1 MMSLTRRV
9 GINPFRQAV
18 YGAENSVGCC
28 GMWPFELHYL
38 LFERFHQLNE
48 FDQGKRSCRR
58 RLAGHNERRR
68 KPPPGSLLSSR
79 PSRFSS
85 SIYDNSTGG
94 GGFVMDFSA
103 YPRPPREAW
112 VAAQGS
118 NQGPGNQTP
127 GPGKLQLHPSWQSSH
142 ESHQYNLFLQG
153 PSPSVGGTSFPG
165 PGIPPRESF
174 NPSCALSLLSN
185 QQSDS
190 ASQASGPALNS
201 DVLSPQASVRT
212 QVISP
217 LDAAVSN
224 FSRNSWAL
232 KVNEAG
238 SSAPDIAPDLG
249 LGHVSQPLNG
259 PFSSGLE
266 FSLQSRRQNTDQD
279 HSQDY
284 NSTQQM
290 HWSL

>member
-1 MMSLTRRV
+1 MM
-9 GINPFRQAV
+9 
-18 YGAENSVGCC
+18 
-28 GMWPFELHYL
+28 
-38 LFERFHQLNE
+38 
-48 FDQGKRSCRR
+48 D
-58 RLAGHNERRR
+58 
-68 KPPPGSLLSSR
+68 LS
-79 PSRFSS
+79 
-85 SIYDNSTGG
+85 T
-94 GGFVMDFSA
+94 
-103 YPRPPREAW
+103 YPRPPPSEAW
-112 VAAQGS
+112 IAAQAS
-118 NQGPGNQTP
+118 NQGPGNQTL
-127 GPGKLQLHPSWQSSH
+127 GREKLQLHPVWQSST
-142 ESHQYNLFLQG
+142 ENHQYDLFLQG

-165 PGIPPRESF
+165 PGIPPVESF

-201 DVLSPQASVRT
+201 DVLSPQASVGA

-224 FSRNSWAL
+224 FSSASWAL

-238 SSAPDIAPDLG
+238 GSAPDIAPDLG

-259 PFSSGLE
+259 LFSSGLE
-266 FSLQSRRQNTDQD
+266 FSLQSRRQDTDQD
-279 HSQDY
+279 HSQNY